1 MAVEIL
7 ILLLSGGLSAC
18 LCALL
23 IPILHKAKAGQT
35 ILGYVHEHSYKGGT
49 PTMGG
54 IAFIFAAAVCAPAF
68 GLFADKRAAVA
79 VAFGAACAAV
89 GFLDD
94 FIKFRFKR
102 NLGLRAYQ
110 KILFQAAIALLAGF
124 YCWHDGL
131 TVLNIPFT
139 RISADI
145 GAWMIPLAAFVFV
158 AATNCV
164 NLTDGLDGLA
174 ASVSFWYFAALAA
187 LIFFLS
193 GTSGAA
199 LSRLGLVLCGA
210 LAGYLL
216 FNTHR
221 ASVFMGDT
229 GSLGLGGFA
238 AAIAVFSGNALYVA
252 ILGIMFVVSG
262 ISVIL
267 QVIYYKRTGGKRL
280 FLMAPLHHHFQQ
292 KGYGEAKIA
301 YAYSLITAAAGL
313 LCLLFVQ

>member
-1 MAVEIL
+1 MAAEFI
-7 ILLLSGGLSAC
+7 ILLLSGGLAAC

-23 IPILHKAKAGQT
+23 IPILRRAKAGQT
-35 ILGYVHEHSYKGGT
+35 ILGYVREHSYKGGT

-54 IAFIFAAAVCAPAF
+54 IAFILAVALLVPAL

-79 VAFGAACAAV
+79 LAFGAACAAV

-94 FIKFRFKR
+94 FIKLRLKR
-102 NLGLRAYQ
+102 NLGLRAY
-110 KILFQAAIALLAGF
+110 KNKAFQGANALLAGL

-131 TVLNIPFT
+131 TVLYIPFT
-139 RISADI
+139 KLSFDI
-145 GAWMIPLAAFVFV
+145 GGWMIPLAAFVFV

-187 LIFFLS
+187 LIFFQA
-193 GTSGAA
+193 GTSGVM
-199 LSRLGLVLCGA
+199 LSRLCLVLCGS

-238 AAIAVFSGNALYVA
+238 AAVAVFSGNALYVA

-267 QVIYYKRTGGKRL
+267 QVIYYKRTGGRRL

-301 YAYSLITAAAGL
+301 FAYSVITAAAGL

>member
-1 MAVEIL
+1 MAAEFI
-7 ILLLSGGLSAC
+7 ILLLSGGLCAC

-23 IPILHKAKAGQT
+23 IPILRRAKAGQT
-35 ILGYVHEHSYKGGT
+35 ILGYVREHSYKGGT

-54 IAFIFAAAVCAPAF
+54 IAFILAGALLVPAL

-79 VAFGAACAAV
+79 LAFGVACAAV

-110 KILFQAAIALLAGF
+110 KIAFQGAIALLAGL

-131 TVLNIPFT
+131 TVLYIPFT
-139 RISADI
+139 KLSFDI
-145 GAWMIPLAAFVFV
+145 GGWMIPLAAFVFV

-187 LIFFLS
+187 LIFFQT
-193 GTSGAA
+193 GTSGVM
-199 LSRLGLVLCGA
+199 LSRLCLVLCGS

-238 AAIAVFSGNALYVA
+238 AAVAVFSGNALYVA

-267 QVIYYKRTGGKRL
+267 QVIYYKRTGGRRL
-280 FLMAPLHHHFQQ
+280 FMMAPLHHHFQQ

-301 YAYSLITAAAGL
+301 FAYSVITAAAGL

>member
-54 IAFIFAAAVCAPAF
+54 LAFVCAAAAVAAAF
-68 GLFADKRAAVA
+68 GLYADKRAAVA
-79 VAFGAACAAV
+79 AAFGAAYAAV

-94 FIKFRFKR
+94 FLKAHYKR

-187 LIFFLS
+187 LIFLLS
-193 GTSGAA
+193 GREGMPLAY
-199 LSRLGLVLCGA
+199 LSLVLCGA

-216 FNTHR
+216 FNTNK

-229 GSLGLGGFA
+229 GSLGLGGFVA
-238 AAIAVFSGNALYVA
+238 SVSAFSGNLLYIAV
-252 ILGIMFVVSG
+252 IGIMFVCSG

-267 QVIYYKRTGGKRL
+267 QVIYYKRTKKRI
-280 FLMAPLHHHFQQ
+280 FLMAPLHHHFQ
-292 KGYGEAKIA
+292 KKDYSESKIV
-301 YAYSLITAAAGL
+301 YAYSLVTAAAGL
-313 LCLLFVQ
+313 ASLFFVL

>member
-1 MAVEIL
+1 
-7 ILLLSGGLSAC
+7 
-18 LCALL
+18 
-23 IPILHKAKAGQT
+23 
-35 ILGYVHEHSYKGGT
+35 
-49 PTMGG
+49 MGG
-54 IAFIFAAAVCAPAF
+54 IAFILAAAVCAPAF

-139 RISADI
+139 RISVDI

-174 ASVSFWYFAALAA
+174 ASVSFWYFPAFAALIALAA
-187 LIFFLS
+187 
-193 GTSGAA
+193 GGAA
-199 LSRLGLVLCGA
+199 PLSRLSLVLCGV

-216 FNTHR
+216 FNTYR

-238 AAIAVFSGNALYVA
+238 VSVAALSGNLLSIAVIGVL
-252 ILGIMFVVSG
+252 FVCSG

-267 QVIYYKRTGGKRL
+267 QVIYYKKTGRRI
-280 FLMAPLHHHFQQ
+280 FRMAPLHHHFQEM
-292 KGYGEAKIA
+292 GYSESKIVF
-301 YAYSLITAAAGL
+301 AYSLVTAAAGL
-313 LCLLFVQ
+313 ICVYFAL

>member
-1 MAVEIL
+1 MAAEFI
-7 ILLLSGGLSAC
+7 ILLLSGGLCAC

-23 IPILHKAKAGQT
+23 IPILRRAKAGQT
-35 ILGYVHEHSYKGGT
+35 ILGYVREHSYKGGT

-54 IAFIFAAAVCAPAF
+54 IAFILAGALLVPAL

-79 VAFGAACAAV
+79 LAFGVACAAV

-110 KILFQAAIALLAGF
+110 KIAFQGAIALLAGL

-131 TVLNIPFT
+131 TVLYIPFT
-139 RISADI
+139 KLSFDI
-145 GAWMIPLAAFVFV
+145 GGWMIPLAAFVFV

-187 LIFFLS
+187 LIFFQA
-193 GTSGAA
+193 GTSGVM
-199 LSRLGLVLCGA
+199 LSRLCLVLCGS

-238 AAIAVFSGNALYVA
+238 AAVAVFSGNALYVA

-267 QVIYYKRTGGKRL
+267 QVIYYKRTGGRRL

-301 YAYSLITAAAGL
+301 FAYSVITAAAGL

>member
-1 MAVEIL
+1 MAAECL

-23 IPILHKAKAGQT
+23 LPLLRRARAGQT
-35 ILGYVHEHSYKGGT
+35 ILGYVREHSYKGGT

-54 IAFIFAAAVCAPAF
+54 IAFLLAAAVCAAAF

-79 VAFGAACAAV
+79 AVFGGAYAAV

-94 FIKFRFKR
+94 FIKFRLKR

-110 KILFQAAIALLAGF
+110 KIAFQSVIALLAGV
-124 YCWHDGL
+124 YCLYDGL
-131 TVLNIPFT
+131 TVLHIPFT
-139 RISADI
+139 HISVDI
-145 GAWMIPLAAFVFV
+145 GGWVVPLAAFVFV

-174 ASVSFWYFAALAA
+174 SSVAFWYFAALAA
-187 LIFFLS
+187 LIYFLS
-193 GTSGAA
+193 GAQGAA
-199 LSRLGLVLCGA
+199 LSRLSLVLCGV
-210 LAGYLL
+210 LGGYLL
-216 FNTHR
+216 YNTHR

-229 GSLGLGGFA
+229 GSLGIGAFA
-238 AAIAVFSGNALYVA
+238 AGIAVFSGNALYVA
-252 ILGIMFVVSG
+252 VLGVMFAVSG

-280 FLMAPLHHHFQQ
+280 FRMAPLHHHLQQ

-301 YAYSLITAAAGL
+301 YVYSFITAAAGL
-313 LCLLFVQ
+313 FCLLFVQ

>member
-1 MAVEIL
+1 MAAEFI

-23 IPILHKAKAGQT
+23 IPILRRAKAGQT
-35 ILGYVHEHSYKGGT
+35 ILGYVREHSYKGGT

-54 IAFIFAAAVCAPAF
+54 IAFILAGALLVPAL

-79 VAFGAACAAV
+79 LAFGVACAAL

-110 KILFQAAIALLAGF
+110 KIAFQGAIALLAGL

-131 TVLNIPFT
+131 TVLYIPFT
-139 RISADI
+139 KLSFDI
-145 GAWMIPLAAFVFV
+145 GGWMIPLAAFVFV

-187 LIFFLS
+187 LIFFQA
-193 GTSGAA
+193 GTSGVM
-199 LSRLGLVLCGA
+199 LSRLCLVLCGS

-238 AAIAVFSGNALYVA
+238 AAVAVFSGNALYVA

-267 QVIYYKRTGGKRL
+267 QVIYYKRTGGRRL

-301 YAYSLITAAAGL
+301 FAYSVITAAAGL

>member
-1 MAVEIL
+1 MAAEFI
-7 ILLLSGGLSAC
+7 ILLLSGGLCAC

-23 IPILHKAKAGQT
+23 IPILRRAKAGQT
-35 ILGYVHEHSYKGGT
+35 ILGYVREHSYKGGT

-54 IAFIFAAAVCAPAF
+54 IAFILAGALLVPAL

-79 VAFGAACAAV
+79 LAFGVACAAV

-110 KILFQAAIALLAGF
+110 KIAFQGAIALLAGL

-131 TVLNIPFT
+131 TVLYIPFT
-139 RISADI
+139 KLSFDI
-145 GAWMIPLAAFVFV
+145 GGWMIPLAAFVFV

-187 LIFFLS
+187 LIFFQT
-193 GTSGAA
+193 GTSGVM
-199 LSRLGLVLCGA
+199 LSRLCLVLCGS

-238 AAIAVFSGNALYVA
+238 AAVAVFSGNALYVA

-267 QVIYYKRTGGKRL
+267 QVIYYKRTGGRRL

-301 YAYSLITAAAGL
+301 FAYSVITAAAGL